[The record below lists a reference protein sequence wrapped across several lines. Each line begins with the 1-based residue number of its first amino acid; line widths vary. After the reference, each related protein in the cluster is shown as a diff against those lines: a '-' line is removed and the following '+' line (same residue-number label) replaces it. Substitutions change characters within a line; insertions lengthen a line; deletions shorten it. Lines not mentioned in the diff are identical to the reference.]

1 MEIKFFRGNFHQTK
15 FKFKNFNKELS
26 RVYFTVRCENRE
38 LRIAK
43 SLGNGIEKQD
53 EYYVI
58 TFKPEDTND
67 IPCWLDMTYDIEIFL
82 DKEKPFT
89 VAKDRFILEE
99 ENTRPTEEV

>member
-15 FKFKNFNKELS
+15 FKFKNFTKNLDK
-26 RVYFTVRCENRE
+26 VYFTVRCENRE
-38 LRIAK
+38 LRLAK
-43 SLGNGIEKQD
+43 RLGAGIEKEG

-58 TFKPEDTND
+58 TFKPDDTND
-67 IPCWLDMTYDIEIFL
+67 IPCWLKMTYDIEIFV
-82 DKEKPFT
+82 DKDKPLT